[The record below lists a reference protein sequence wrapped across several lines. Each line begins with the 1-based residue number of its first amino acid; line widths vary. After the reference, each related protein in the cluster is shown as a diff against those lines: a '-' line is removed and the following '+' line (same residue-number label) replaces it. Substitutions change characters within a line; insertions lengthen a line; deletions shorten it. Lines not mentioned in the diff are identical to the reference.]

1 MWTHVIKS
9 FFHMSKKS
17 LLYIYRCHGTIVGWF
32 KYINYNRKLYIKQIL
47 YLVTTSSAGSN
58 LKYVI
63 VNFKYESKLI
73 D

>member
-1 MWTHVIKS
+1 
-9 FFHMSKKS
+9 MSLNPSSTCQKKVYFI
-17 LLYIYRCHGTIVGWF
+17 YIYRCHGIIVGWF

>member
-1 MWTHVIKS
+1 
-9 FFHMSKKS
+9 MSKKVYFI
-17 LLYIYRCHGTIVGWF
+17 YIYRCHGIIVGWF